1 MTIQYKPIAKSYGLF
16 YFHSCN
22 YRNSPIQFPPY
33 LQQKKNME
41 DFLFLLTALNA
52 VLKIIKSTTDLIR
65 TLKKKK
71 E

>member
-1 MTIQYKPIAKSYGLF
+1 
-16 YFHSCN
+16 
-22 YRNSPIQFPPY
+22 
-33 LQQKKNME
+33 ME
-41 DFLFLLTALNA
+41 DFLILLTVLNA

>member
-1 MTIQYKPIAKSYGLF
+1 MGIKRFPAVTGSLFFYPRFAIYMNSSIPKPSIFVA
-16 YFHSCN
+16 
-22 YRNSPIQFPPY
+22 
-33 LQQKKNME
+33 KKNME
-41 DFLFLLTALNA
+41 DISILLDILNA

>member
-1 MTIQYKPIAKSYGLF
+1 
-16 YFHSCN
+16 
-22 YRNSPIQFPPY
+22 
-33 LQQKKNME
+33 ME
-41 DFLFLLTALNA
+41 DILILLTALNA

>member
-1 MTIQYKPIAKSYGLF
+1 
-16 YFHSCN
+16 
-22 YRNSPIQFPPY
+22 
-33 LQQKKNME
+33 ME
-41 DFLFLLTALNA
+41 DLSFLLDILNA

>member
-1 MTIQYKPIAKSYGLF
+1 
-16 YFHSCN
+16 
-22 YRNSPIQFPPY
+22 
-33 LQQKKNME
+33 ME
-41 DFLFLLTALNA
+41 DLSILLDILNA

>member
-1 MTIQYKPIAKSYGLF
+1 
-16 YFHSCN
+16 
-22 YRNSPIQFPPY
+22 
-33 LQQKKNME
+33 ME
-41 DFLFLLTALNA
+41 NILILLTALNA

>member
-1 MTIQYKPIAKSYGLF
+1 
-16 YFHSCN
+16 
-22 YRNSPIQFPPY
+22 
-33 LQQKKNME
+33 ME
-41 DFLFLLTALNA
+41 DFLILLTALNA